1 MSNTPRRIIAEQMT
15 TEELAIRDLM
25 GRIESLGAHPLLTDV
40 VVLLSEAQ
48 RKLADWI
55 DMGVSS
61 EKPMRLV

>member
-1 MSNTPRRIIAEQMT
+1 MT